1 METVETIE
9 MNKLS
14 KDKKDAILIGSII
27 AGASIFM
34 IALVGGLSIGSY
46 EQTTY
51 NPAIPD
57 GMIYIVDHA
66 TRDLS
71 IADMAFDSQLIIQ
84 GRVMDQSEG
93 RTLPAAEQGM
103 IPIPTTNNIVQV
115 VSVIKGDP
123 KLVGKT
129 INVVTEGDASKRV
142 IAPEGAML
150 KRGENLELFLA
161 KSPVGENTYTIKG
174 VDQGK
179 YTVDKNNNVRGK
191 FIKDTMPVVA
201 FDKNVKKILSEPRP
215 ERPGK
220 ELRPND
226 KDLTTEQVKTME
238 DKLRL
243 DIEGQSNPQQQ
254 DNNLERSGQL
264 NPNRQGQEQPDTS
277 QDLTTAENN
286 TTG

>member
-1 METVETIE
+1 METTE

-34 IALVGGLSIGSY
+34 IALVGGLGIGSY
-46 EQTTY
+46 EQPTY
-51 NPAIPD
+51 NPTIPD
-57 GMIYIVDHA
+57 GANYIVDYA

-71 IADMAFDSQLIIQ
+71 IEDMSFEAQLIIQ
-84 GRVMDQSEG
+84 GKVIDQNEG
-93 RTLPAAEQGM
+93 RANPVAEQGM
-103 IPIPTTNNIVQV
+103 IPIPTTNNVVQV
-115 VSVIKGDP
+115 VSVTKGDP

-129 INVVTEGDASKRV
+129 INVITDGDVSKRV
-142 IAPEGAML
+142 IVPESAML

-161 KSPVGENTYTIKG
+161 KSPIGENTYTIKG

-191 FIKDTMPVVA
+191 FIKDTMPA
-201 FDKNVKKILSEPRP
+201 ISFDKNVKKILSEPRP
-215 ERPGK
+215 VKQGK
-220 ELRPND
+220 NLRPND
-226 KDLTTEQVKTME
+226 KDLTADQIKTLE
-238 DKLRL
+238 DKLV
-243 DIEGQSNPQQQ
+243 QQTNPQQQ
-254 DNNLERSGQL
+254 DSNNIQTNEESQRF
-264 NPNRQGQEQPDTS
+264 NPNHPQHGQEPPDTS